1 MSGRRRKKENRSSWH
16 VLEQNCDESLISASE
31 SSGEEDEVWRIEHEG
46 SSEIE
51 SEGRKSEVS
60 SADSAVEQTKTRKG
74 KVPAK
79 QKPRAS
85 TSNDTGE
92 SKKQG
97 NKTRLLRTNKS
108 ISEDEIEDLGGML
121 EVKREELDQKIKHK
135 MESSV
140 NLAFYQ
146 SRAALKNAL
155 LANESVLSE
164 LTDDFVDELIEVVK
178 EVFSSRTGATD
189 KKAFLAHAW

>member
-1 MSGRRRKKENRSSWH
+1 MADDVDSHVRIRFVDELEFKEVSVPVMSGRCRKRENRPSWH

-97 NKTRLLRTNKS
+97 NKTRVSRTNKS
-108 ISEDEIEDLGGML
+108 ISEDEIEDLCGML
-121 EVKREELDQKIKHK
+121 EER
-135 MESSV
+135 
-140 NLAFYQ
+140 
-146 SRAALKNAL
+146 RTR
-155 LANESVLSE
+155 SE
-164 LTDDFVDELIEVVK
+164 DKTEDGI
-178 EVFSSRTGATD
+178 FS
-189 KKAFLAHAW
+189 